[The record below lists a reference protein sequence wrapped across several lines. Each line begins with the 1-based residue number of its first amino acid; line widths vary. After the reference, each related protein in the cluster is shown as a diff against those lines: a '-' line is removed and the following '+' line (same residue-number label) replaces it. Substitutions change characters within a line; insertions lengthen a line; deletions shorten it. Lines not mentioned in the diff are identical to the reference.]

1 MHAKCGTRP
10 SATWR
15 SLMAGK
21 SLLAK
26 GIRKSIG
33 NGRTTWIWRDQWVPS
48 DPPMVLTHPE
58 QPLINV
64 ERVCEL
70 ITTDGVA
77 WDEEKLHAIFD
88 ENTCRHILSVPP
100 NIDQGEDKWVWEHDK
115 NGSYSVKSEYRKA
128 MVETWCNFDL
138 GLDIDD
144 GATVRFWKRL
154 WKLKTISR
162 YKVFLWR
169 ACLGIIPTIE
179 ALEQRGMSIN
189 EPCVM
194 CNNAAEDVFHALID
208 CPDLHHMWVVAKY
221 DYSSR
226 LYHANILEWLV
237 VEAGDWRDEQLVAL
251 AVALYHAWER
261 RNKKKFENEVVRVE
275 TLWPRVEKIMDEVQT
290 ANFCDDRNN
299 TVPTNLRWEKPEY
312 PFIKLNVDAVVIKD
326 GGGSMGGLL
335 RDETGSCRGA
345 FMNTVSYPHEPTL
358 LEAMAVK
365 EGLKLALKVGC
376 NHVMVEGDA
385 RLVMDMLKTPCDQ
398 ASTLNA
404 VCRDILRFIS
414 NFQSVPP

>member
-26 GIRKSIG
+26 GIRKSIA

-88 ENTCRHILSVPP
+88 ENTCRHILSAPP

-115 NGSYSVKSEYRKA
+115 NGSYSVKSGYRNA

-144 GATVRFWKRL
+144 GAT
-154 WKLKTISR
+154 IS
-162 YKVFLWR
+162 
-169 ACLGIIPTIE
+169 II
-179 ALEQRGMSIN
+179 
-189 EPCVM
+189 
-194 CNNAAEDVFHALID
+194 F
-208 CPDLHHMWVVAKY
+208 
-221 DYSSR
+221 
-226 LYHANILEWLV
+226 
-237 VEAGDWRDEQLVAL
+237 EAGDWRDEQLVAL

-312 PFIKLNVDAVVIKD
+312 PFIKLNVDAAVIKD

-335 RDETGSCRGA
+335 RDEAGSCRGV

-414 NFQSVPP
+414 NFQSVSFNWVPRMCNFGADFISKIAKVDRRNFIWTDSVPLFLSECRYNPNVFMKRVGGAWPPGIGIGIRLMNFINLDY